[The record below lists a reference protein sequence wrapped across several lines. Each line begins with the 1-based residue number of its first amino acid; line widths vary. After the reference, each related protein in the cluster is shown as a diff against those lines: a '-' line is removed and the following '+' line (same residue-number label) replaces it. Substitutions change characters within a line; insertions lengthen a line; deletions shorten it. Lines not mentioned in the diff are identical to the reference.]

1 MVEYWAESETH
12 HSITPIL
19 HYSNSLKDFK
29 LLDRAVNIASED
41 LYMPEPN
48 HLILTAV
55 GPDRVGL
62 VEKIAKFIAR
72 HGCNIED
79 SKMAVF
85 CGEFAVI
92 VLISGDGNKL
102 VKIANDY
109 REIEAETGL
118 TISLKTPAIRKTE
131 ESFLPYKLTASCM
144 DHPGIVYQ
152 ISNVLSSM
160 GVNIESM
167 ETKTYAAPISGTPIF
182 QLEAD
187 LAVPT
192 RTNINQLRERFAEI
206 QREENIDIDLTA
218 AKT

>member
-1 MVEYWAESETH
+1 
-12 HSITPIL
+12 
-19 HYSNSLKDFK
+19 
-29 LLDRAVNIASED
+29 
-41 LYMPEPN
+41 MPDSN

-62 VEKIAKFIAR
+62 VETIAAFIAR
-72 HGCNIED
+72 HDCNIED

-102 VKIANDY
+102 VKIASDY
-109 REIEAETGL
+109 REIETETGL
-118 TISLKTPAIRKTE
+118 TISIKTPAVRKTD
-131 ESFLPYKLTASCM
+131 ESYLPYKLTASCM

-152 ISNVLSSM
+152 ISNVLSRM

-192 RTNINQLRERFAEI
+192 RTNIAELRERFGEI
-206 QREENIDIDLTA
+206 QRLENIDIDLAA
-218 AKT
+218 AKS

>member
-1 MVEYWAESETH
+1 MADT
-12 HSITPIL
+12 
-19 HYSNSLKDFK
+19 
-29 LLDRAVNIASED
+29 
-41 LYMPEPN
+41 N

-62 VEKIAKFIAR
+62 VEKIAEFIAR

-131 ESFLPYKLTASCM
+131 ESFLPYKLTAACM

-192 RTNINQLRERFAEI
+192 KTNINQLRERFAEI

-218 AKT
+218 AKS

>member
-1 MVEYWAESETH
+1 MADT
-12 HSITPIL
+12 
-19 HYSNSLKDFK
+19 
-29 LLDRAVNIASED
+29 
-41 LYMPEPN
+41 N

-62 VEKIAKFIAR
+62 VEKISQFIAR

-92 VLISGDGNKL
+92 VLISGEVKKL
-102 VKIANDY
+102 STIASDY
-109 REIEAETGL
+109 RAIESETGL
-118 TISLKTPAIRKTE
+118 TISTKTPAARATTQA
-131 ESFLPYKLTASCM
+131 FLPYKLTASCM
-144 DHPGIVYQ
+144 DHPGIVYR

-187 LAVPT
+187 VAVPVQ
-192 RTNINQLRERFAEI
+192 TNINQLRERFGEI
-206 QREENIDIDLTA
+206 QREENIDIELSA
-218 AKT
+218 AKS